1 MTDNLPDTTPGTG
14 VIRVSGRD
22 YYYKTVK
29 NCKTCNSPHRDFIE
43 NSIMKG
49 HTFTSIADQLL
60 DMEEGHLGHPT
71 APQISYHSKRGHMPI
86 VAAAERALIEQ
97 RQRDLGRDLD
107 ARVGSL
113 VDYASANQIVI
124 QRGMARLVDGE
135 ITPSMGDLLAAI
147 RNQHTIE
154 QSVGD
159 GLDLEAYQ
167 GALFAFMEIARDFV
181 PPDRQQEYGR
191 ALANHPLLRA
201 MMNKTALDA
210 EVVEQEDS
218 S

>member
-1 MTDNLPDTTPGTG
+1 MTDNLPETTRPRTG
-14 VIRVSGRD
+14 VVRVAGRD
-22 YYYKTVK
+22 YYYKTVQ
-29 NCKTCNSPHRDFIE
+29 NCKTCRSPHRDFIE
-43 NSIMKG
+43 NSIMKSL
-49 HTFTSIADQLL
+49 TYVSIAEQLL
-60 DMEEGHLGHPT
+60 DMDEGDLGHPN
-71 APQISYHSKRGHMPI
+71 AAQLSNHVKRGHMPI

-135 ITPSMGDLLAAI
+135 IMPSMGDLLTAI
-147 RNQHTIE
+147 RNQHSIE

-159 GLDLEAYQ
+159 GLDVEAYQ

-201 MMNKTALDA
+201 MINKTAVDA
-210 EVVEQEDS
+210 QVVQEDS

>member
-1 MTDNLPDTTPGTG
+1 MTDNLPESTRPGTG
-14 VIRVSGRD
+14 VVRVAGRD

-29 NCKTCNSPHRDFIE
+29 NCKTCRSPHRDFIE
-43 NSIMKG
+43 NSIMKAM
-49 HTFTSIADQLL
+49 TYTSIADQLQ
-60 DMEEGHLGHPT
+60 DMDEGDLGHPT
-71 APQISYHSKRGHMPI
+71 APQISNHVQRNHMPI

-201 MMNKTALDA
+201 MMNKTAVDA
-210 EVVEQEDS
+210 EIVEDS